1 LFIPEVTTVKTLLRA
16 LAIATATV
24 FVTPTLY
31 AGQITLPT
39 TLDTLLP
46 DGDFAMVG
54 DLKFD
59 SFNYIFGG
67 DMPEPVQIN
76 VEAVADGIRFT
87 GPFVDLPGGVG
98 NGGSDATLGFTVTGG
113 ISQVSLS
120 GNPSLLGGVGT
131 GVAAVTETFAGD
143 PTTKLDI
150 FDQGAGVNLI
160 ATTLIPATSSL
171 TVIKDI
177 LLLSQDPVESATL
190 SVIEQKFVPE
200 PTTLSMLLLGLGT
213 LGFFRRRR

>member
-1 LFIPEVTTVKTLLRA
+1 MKTLLRA
-16 LAIATATV
+16 LAIATVFATSNV
-24 FVTPTLY
+24 Y
-31 AGQITLPT
+31 AGQIALPT
-39 TLDTLLP
+39 SLDTLLP

-59 SFNYIFGG
+59 NFNYIFGG
-67 DMPEPVQIN
+67 DMPAAVQIN
-76 VEAVADGIRFT
+76 VEEVSGGIRFT
-87 GPFVDLPGGVG
+87 GPFLDLPGGVG
-98 NGGSDATLGFTVTGG
+98 NGASDATLGFTVTGS
-113 ISQVSLS
+113 ISEVILS
-120 GNPSLLGGVGT
+120 GNPSLLGGIGT

-160 ATTLIPATSSL
+160 ASASIPATSSL

-190 SVIEQKFVPE
+190 SVIEQRFVPE
-200 PTTLSMLLLGLGT
+200 PTTFSMVLMGLGCWVG
-213 LGFFRRRR
+213 LLRRRR